1 MDNKKL
7 EEIKNELAEVNM
19 FEFDSDAYHVLVEMD
34 HWISRNNIV
43 YLEDFLVL
51 ADSFVTYP
59 KTPNLQGFG
68 WFTTEG
74 MTVEENLDYSTGK
87 NWYFISGLTDKL
99 VDLSEMPVM
108 TKDDPVDHPS
118 HYTSGGI
125 ECIDAIASALSCH
138 KDPMAAWLTGQIM
151 KYIWRWPLKNGLED
165 LKKARF
171 YLDRL
176 IKMFEEN

>member
-1 MDNKKL
+1 MDNNIDKIKSELTEINAFEFGSDAQYVL
-7 EEIKNELAEVNM
+7 EEMNRLIERGDV
-19 FEFDSDAYHVLVEMD
+19 
-34 HWISRNNIV
+34 V
-43 YLEDFLVL
+43 YLEDFL
-51 ADSFVTYP
+51 
-59 KTPNLQGFG
+59 NLTNEDMGIVNKQNLGWRTTDGMDVQGASDLSG
-68 WFTTEG
+68 KKI
-74 MTVEENLDYSTGK
+74 DY
-87 NWYFISGLTDKL
+87 YFISGLTDKL

-125 ECIDAIASALSCH
+125 ECIDAIAAALSCH
-138 KDPMAAWLTGQIM
+138 KDPMGAWLTGQIM

-176 IKMFEEN
+176 IKMLEEN